1 MPRDARATK
10 ERLLWAG
17 ARLFARDGVDA
28 ARTRDI
34 VALAGQGN
42 DSAITYHFGS
52 RRGLLEAIL
61 RAGVERMEPVRAAAL
76 ETLEAGDLRGVVGAI
91 VGPIADELLS
101 EDGRDFL
108 RIVVQVAGQAG
119 VRTHSVPL
127 VIQGT
132 AIARQLEMLEEI
144 CRGFLPEELALE
156 RISVFIAFLTAALAD
171 RSGRED
177 SLLGHET
184 FVADLVEMLTAA
196 LDAPAIGSRSPA
208 GPYRVKTSPRGGA
221 VR

>member
-1 MPRDARATK
+1 MMR
-10 ERLLWAG
+10 AG
-17 ARLFARDGVDA
+17 ARLFATEGIDA

-61 RAGVERMEPVRAAAL
+61 RAGVDRMEPARAEAL
-76 ETLEAGDLRGVVGAI
+76 ATLDPTDLRAVVEAI
-91 VGPIADELLS
+91 VEPIAEELKT

-108 RIVVQVAGQAG
+108 RIVVQVAGHAG
-119 VRTHSVPL
+119 VRSHTVPAL
-127 VIQGT
+127 IQDT
-132 AIARQLEMLEEI
+132 AIARQLHMLEDA
-144 CRGFLPEELALE
+144 CRAFLPEPLALE
-156 RISVFIAFLTAALAD
+156 RIAVVIAFLTAALAD
-171 RSGRED
+171 RTARDD
-177 SLLGHET
+177 SLLDHDT

-196 LDAPAIGSRSPA
+196 LRAPAISSRSPS
-208 GPYRVKTSPRGGA
+208 GPYRVNASPRGGA